1 MNNSI
6 SLNSNSVEK
15 EISRRRVL
23 VMFAIIVALF
33 SIVISRYY
41 YLQVKLNHDFRTLSD
56 QNRVHGR
63 SIAPLRG
70 LITDRNGLVL
80 ARNVPSFELNII
92 PEHSKDINQL
102 ISTIDSIIGLK
113 KRQIDEF
120 KQLRKRYRYRPYQS
134 IPLRFRLSEKEV
146 AQLSVNEY
154 RLPGMEIRATLARDY
169 PYDSITAHV
178 LGYVGRINA
187 HEQEIIDKELY
198 EGIHLIGKIGI
209 EKQYESSLIGSLGY
223 ESVETDVSGKVLR
236 ILERQDAQSGSEVQL
251 HLDGKLQQRLYDN
264 LKANRG
270 AAVAIEVDTGGVL
283 AMVSTPS
290 YDPNLF
296 VKGISHKDYNAILSN
311 LDKPLLNRTLSGQY
325 PPGSIVKPTFALSA
339 LQAKA
344 VNAELE
350 IEDEGFIQLE
360 EDGRK
365 YRDWK
370 REGHGMINLRQ
381 SIAQSCD
388 IYFYELGLRTG
399 INTLKETANA
409 FSIGVKTGIDMPQ
422 EKLGLMPSPQY
433 KKWSDGETV
442 NTVIGQGDLLVTP
455 LQMAQNVAIIAR
467 RGSVITPTMVKRID
481 EQKVITN
488 ANDQINIKDEYWNL
502 VHQAMVDVIH
512 HYSGTAVSLKRKTSF
527 RIASKTGT
535 AQVVSIEQDAEYD
548 SEQLLERQRDH
559 AWFIAFAPVD
569 NPKIA
574 IAVIVEN
581 GESSSMSAGRIAVDG
596 INYWLENE
604 SSNIIV
610 RGES

>member
-33 SIVISRYY
+33 SIVTSRYY

-388 IYFYELGLRTG
+388 IYFYGLGLRTG